1 MGEERKGAGGFD
13 WAESDDLTAL
23 SVEELKARLEEFSE
37 EEREV
42 SYKRRV
48 LQGRIDLIRA
58 EIVSRGGDLF
68 ASPEELARVLLGE
81 SGDDSPEGGSEGGS
95 EGGAGGSP
103 GDSPGGRGGS

>member
-1 MGEERKGAGGFD
+1 MGEERKVAVGFD
-13 WAESDDLTAL
+13 WAGSEDLTAL
-23 SVEELKARLEEFSE
+23 SVEELKAHLEKFSE

-58 EIVSRGGDLF
+58 EIVRRGGDLF

-81 SGDDSPEGGSEGGS
+81 SAYDNPE
-95 EGGAGGSP
+95 GAGGSP
-103 GDSPGGRGGS
+103 GDSPGESPGGRGGS